1 MASISTDAKGNRR
14 IVFTNLSGKRDAI
27 YGGKLRMRD
36 AETIATK
43 IEALL
48 SAKSSRRP
56 IEPDLAEWVAD
67 VPDWL
72 AEKLADKGLIAR
84 RVKDSDVDRG
94 TLLGEFLTDHLARRS
109 DLKGTSLVVYE
120 HVQRNLEAFFG
131 KDKPLREITEGDAV
145 DFGRYLAAGKA
156 RRNKSG
162 EKLSRT
168 TVDRRMSLATTI
180 FNDAVRHRL
189 VAGNP
194 FNEWRKPLK
203 NVISRTNKARQ
214 RFINQDDFARIVAK
228 APDAE
233 WRLLLALARF
243 GGMRVPSEPL
253 SLKWSDVDWEQ
264 NQIRVPCPKLEHIEG
279 RESRIVPIFH
289 ELRSYLEECWD
300 AAETGAVW
308 IIAKHRPLCVR
319 NGDGWRGANLRTML
333 HKIIRRAGFE
343 PWPRAW
349 NNLRASRATELAEDF
364 PGHVAAAWLGH
375 TEEIA
380 NAHYRQVLPSHFEK
394 ATRIPTR
401 ALSEMPETEG
411 NSVVRP
417 MRENEKA
424 PEFPGLSVPCML
436 VQGSSGGGGGT
447 RTHDLRIKSPL
458 LYQLSYTSKVVWSN
472 QS

>member
-1 MASISTDAKGNRR
+1 MASISTDANGNRR
-14 IVFTNLSGKRDAI
+14 IIFTNLNGKRDAL
-27 YGGKLRMRD
+27 YVGKLRMRD
-36 AETIATK
+36 TEKIADRV
-43 IEALL
+43 EALL
-48 SAKSSRRP
+48 SALSSRRP
-56 IEPDLAEWVAD
+56 LEPDLAEWIAD

-72 AEKLADKGLIAR
+72 AEKLADKQLIAR
-84 RVKDSDVDRG
+84 RIRDSEADRG
-94 TLLGEFLTDHLARRS
+94 TLLGEFLTDHLVRRS

-156 RRNKSG
+156 RRNKSDA
-162 EKLSRT
+162 KLSRT

-189 VAGNP
+189 IDANP
-194 FNEWRKPLK
+194 FTEWRKPLK

-214 RFINQDDFARIVAK
+214 RFITRDDFARIVEK

-253 SLKWSDVDWEQ
+253 SLKWSDVDWEK

-289 ELRSYLEECWD
+289 ELRPYLEECWD
-300 AAETGAVW
+300 VAEPGALWV
-308 IIAKHRPLCVR
+308 IAKHRPLSVR
-319 NGDGWRGANLRTML
+319 NGDGWHNANLRTTL

-349 NNLRASRATELAEDF
+349 NNLRASRATELAEEY
-364 PGHVAAAWLGH
+364 PGHVAATWLGH

-380 NAHYRQVLPSHFEK
+380 DAHYRQVLPSHFEK

-401 ALSEMPETEG
+401 ASAEIDEKGVKPS
-411 NSVVRP
+411 NDAVIRP
-417 MRENEKA
+417 LRENEKA
-424 PEFPGLSVPCML
+424 PEFPGLSVPCMI
-436 VQGSSGGGGGT
+436 VQGMPDGGGGN
-447 RTHDLRIKSPL
+447 RTPVL
-458 LYQLSYTSKVVWSN
+458 
-472 QS
+472 